1 MPGLSPKLP
10 LRRDYEDGFGLTK
23 SFTELASQNLKNIVL
38 TSPGERVMDPEFG
51 VGIRRYLFRN
61 DVSSI
66 KGEIKGRV
74 KSQVRK
80 YLPYLDIISVDI
92 SSLDNHNTMHVRI
105 SYKITPLSMG
115 DTLVINV
122 S

>member
-80 YLPYLDIISVDI
+80 YLPYLDVISVDI
-92 SSLDNHNTMHVRI
+92 SSLDDHNTMHVRI